1 MKHIVI
7 FAMGLVMIAETENIN
22 VVRISHERA
31 RRRKA
36 MSEDTKLI
44 KEAFKRL
51 PEGLEVMSLC
61 RNCWT
66 IWDGCLLK
74 CEQCGTEC
82 EQFVEMRDCEEALR
96 KQAKEIF
103 KKKVSIYICHICG
116 KFLGK
121 NAWCS
126 KCDASSGTEVFEG
139 IPAKVLKK
147 EMGVL

>member
-1 MKHIVI
+1 
-7 FAMGLVMIAETENIN
+7 
-22 VVRISHERA
+22 
-31 RRRKA
+31 
-36 MSEDTKLI
+36 MSENKLDKYMRHVHI
-44 KEAFKRL
+44 IANDFGLSFQEA
-51 PEGLEVMSLC
+51 SL
-61 RNCWT
+61 RH
-66 IWDGCLLK
+66 
-74 CEQCGTEC
+74 E
-82 EQFVEMRDCEEALR
+82 EEALR